1 MNIVLDRSSR
11 TPLYLQIRNTLREM
25 IMTGVLGP
33 GYRLPPERKLASTLD
48 VNRSTVV
55 KAYEELTADGLIQSY
70 VGRGTV
76 VASTSGANESIA
88 PEVPPLRWT
97 HLFNRQA
104 SRTNDPLI
112 SNLLHQLTQ
121 DNTINLA
128 AGAPAPESYPVE
140 DITRIAA
147 EVLARSAHELLE
159 YSSPQGLLSLRS
171 CLAAHMRERGITA
184 APDDVLITSGS
195 QQGLELAARVML
207 EPGDSVL
214 VEEPSY
220 PGAMQVFR
228 AAGARLVGI
237 PRDRSGIRM
246 DVLEQAMIRYR
257 PKLFYTI
264 PTYQNPSGYNLNESQ
279 RRALLDAAYRC
290 HVPLVEDDAYSEIF
304 FEKPPAPSLAALDS
318 YGLVLHLNTF
328 SKLLFP
334 GLRVGWATGPGEV
347 IRQMIMARQLD
358 DIHTSTLNQEM
369 LAVYCQRGLLEGHLV
384 SIRQEYQKRRDAMLG
399 ALEEFSLPGMLW
411 SVPEGG
417 FYVWCQLPP
426 GVSSERLLAICRD
439 ARVVFVPGAAFY
451 ADGSGNGH
459 IRLSFSRCDEVSL
472 NSGVEKICRAVRQL
486 LKESVPGPGERTR
499 AEDIAPLALL

>member
-1 MNIVLDRSSR
+1 MHIELDRASR
-11 TPLYLQIRNTLREM
+11 TPLYLQIRNALREM
-25 IMTGVLGP
+25 IITGALAP
-33 GYRLPPERKLASTLD
+33 GFRLPPERKLAATLG

-55 KAYEELTADGLIQSY
+55 KAYEELAADGFIQSY

-76 VASTSGANESIA
+76 VANTSGMSDAISMGA
-88 PEVPPLRWT
+88 PPLRWT

-104 SRTNDPLI
+104 SRTDDPLI
-112 SNLLHQLTQ
+112 SNLLNQLTQ

-128 AGAPAPESYPVE
+128 AGAPAPELYPVE
-140 DITRIAA
+140 DIAGIAA
-147 EVLARSAHELLE
+147 EVLAASPHEMLE

-171 CLAAHMRERGITA
+171 CLAGHMRERGLRTTA
-184 APDDVLITSGS
+184 DEILITSGS

-220 PGAMQVFR
+220 PGAIQVFR
-228 AAGARLVGI
+228 AAGARLLGI
-237 PRDRSGIRM
+237 PRDKAGIRI

-264 PTYQNPSGYNLNESQ
+264 PTYQNPSGLNMDESQ
-279 RRALLDAAYRC
+279 RRALLDVAYRC
-290 HVPLVEDDAYSEIF
+290 HVPVVEDDAYSEIF
-304 FEKPPAPSLAALDS
+304 FGKRTLPPLAALDN
-318 YGLVLHLNTF
+318 YGLVLYLSTF
-328 SKLLFP
+328 SKILFP
-334 GLRVGWATGPGEV
+334 GLRVAWATGPGEV
-347 IRQMIMARQLD
+347 IRQMTLARQLD

-369 LAVYCQRGLLEGHLV
+369 LAVYCQRKLLPGHLAM
-384 SIRQEYQKRRDAMLG
+384 IRQEYQKRRDAMLQ
-399 ALEEFSLPGMLW
+399 ALEEFSPPGMLW
-411 SVPEGG
+411 TEPDGG

-451 ADGSGNGH
+451 ADASGNDH
-459 IRLSFSRCDEVSL
+459 IRLSFSRGNETGL
-472 NSGVEKICRAVRQL
+472 RSGIEKICRAVRQL
-486 LKESVPGPGERTR
+486 LKEIVPGRRDGTR

>member
-1 MNIVLDRSSR
+1 MNIELDRSSR
-11 TPLYLQIRNTLREM
+11 IPLYLQIRNALREM

-33 GYRLPPERKLASTLD
+33 GYRLPPERKLASALD

-55 KAYEELTADGLIQSY
+55 KAYEELAADGLIQSY

-76 VASTSGANESIA
+76 VANTSGANDSIA
-88 PEVPPLRWT
+88 AGVSPLRWT

-104 SRTNDPLI
+104 GRNNDPLI
-112 SNLLHQLTQ
+112 SNLLNQLAQ

-128 AGAPAPESYPVE
+128 AGAPAPELYPVE
-140 DITRIAA
+140 DIAGIAA
-147 EVLARSAHELLE
+147 ELLGQYAHEMLE

-171 CLAAHMRERGITA
+171 CLALQMRGRGIKA

-207 EPGDSVL
+207 EPGDTVL
-214 VEEPSY
+214 IEEPSY
-220 PGAMQVFR
+220 PGALQVFR
-228 AAGARLVGI
+228 AAGARLVGV

-264 PTYQNPSGYNLNESQ
+264 PSYQNPSGLNLSESQ
-279 RRALLDAAYRC
+279 RRALLDVAYRC
-290 HVPLVEDDAYSEIF
+290 HVPLVEDDAYRGIF
-304 FEKPPAPSLAALDS
+304 FSQGAAPSLAALDN
-318 YGLVLHLNTF
+318 YGLVLHLSTF

-334 GLRVGWATGPGEV
+334 GLRVGWAVGPGEV

-358 DIHTSTLNQEM
+358 DIHTSTLNQGM
-369 LAVYCQRGLLEGHLV
+369 LAVYCQQGRLEEHLTL
-384 SIRQEYQKRRDAMLG
+384 IRREYGKRRDAMLQ
-399 ALEEFSLPGMLW
+399 ALDEFSPPGMLW
-411 SVPEGG
+411 NEPEGG

-451 ADGSGNGH
+451 ADGNGNDH
-459 IRLSFSRCDEVSL
+459 IRLSFSRCDEASL
-472 NSGVEKICRAVRQL
+472 RSGIEKICRAVRQL
-486 LKESVPGPGERTR
+486 LKEPAAGPGTGTR